1 MNCPNCNGKTIVQ
14 ESRRGDLVV
23 IRHRKCPG
31 CKLRFRTVE
40 MIEDPLVTEK
50 ILAMRRRYHE

>member
-1 MNCPNCNGKTIVQ
+1 MKCPNCNGKTIVQ
-14 ESRRGDLVV
+14 DSRPGELVV
-23 IRHRKCPG
+23 VRHRKCLE

-40 MIEDPLVTEK
+40 MVEDPLVNEK

>member
-14 ESRRGDLVV
+14 ESRRRELVV
-23 IRHRKCPG
+23 IRHRKCLE

-50 ILAMRRRYHE
+50 ILAKRRKEHE

>member
-14 ESRRGDLVV
+14 ESRRNELVV
-23 IRHRKCPG
+23 VRHRKCLE

-40 MIEDPLVTEK
+40 MIEDPLVNEK